1 MTDSSKKFT
10 FVVWADNIGSQASEI
25 EALSFEGKA
34 KALTPPPSLSGEF
47 VIVHDDLQKADW
59 LGQVV
64 EPQRNVPL
72 QGLTR
77 DNPSNIAAMQRVL
90 EGTVEVSVFLRQVYY
105 YRIRLLGEINPAA
118 QRLQSVRRRPR
129 AGSLGRPAETIEVVK
144 YMDLP
149 QFTENYSKTWKSN
162 VIGRISSTHIPIPI
176 GAETIFYHTL
186 VAGATGSGKSNT
198 VANMMKA
205 AQTLGINVIVLDHK
219 PDYKDIDQPND
230 ETGLFGKF
238 TELGITP
245 TKLPCAR
252 FFILAGSPHERKLND
267 EIAIAVSANS
277 VSPHMLATTL
287 FYRANEELQAEVFG
301 RLLEVF
307 ADEKKGQTWTIAD
320 FMTWF
325 TTKKNSKDAST
336 GKSKLAEYFYN
347 EEPNEKVIQTS
358 YKITKRKPTWMDAQ
372 GGTPAEGLPQ
382 TIPTKTAGQQKN
394 YFNAQHYLKEKGQ
407 ILSIRINAT
416 GREYGLFLSYLLK
429 EVYDLKIAKKIGPT
443 LIVIDEAQDIFNGS
457 KSVRSTAESTV
468 NEHLRKGRSKQI
480 GFIFSVQSASE
491 IPESILNN
499 LNSRIIHRQ
508 NTEEDI
514 RSAIPNAPQELVRTT
529 LSFGPGEALVSLFKA
544 RSTVHAEMAPSPF
557 LLTKDLQA
565 TEATMA
571 DQVEELPF

>member
-1 MTDSSKKFT
+1 MSENNEKFT
-10 FVVWADNIGSQASEI
+10 FVVWADNIGGLSSEV
-25 EALSFEGKA
+25 EALSFEGKP
-34 KALTPPPSLSGEF
+34 KALAPPPSLSGEF
-47 VIVHDDLQKADW
+47 VVVNDKLQNADW
-59 LGQVV
+59 LGQIV

-77 DNPSNIAAMQRVL
+77 DNPSNIAAMERVL
-90 EGTVEVSVFLRQVYY
+90 GGTVEVSIFLRQVYY
-105 YRIRLLGEINPAA
+105 YRIRLLGEISKETN
-118 QRLQSVRRRPR
+118 RLQSVRRRPR

-149 QFTENYSKTWKSN
+149 QFTENYSTTWKN
-162 VIGRISSTHIPIPI
+162 NLIGKISATQIPIPV
-176 GAETIFYHTL
+176 GSETIFYHTL

-198 VANMMKA
+198 VANIVKA

-230 ETGLFGKF
+230 ETGLFEKF
-238 TELGITP
+238 SQMGFKP
-245 TKLPCAR
+245 TQLPNAK
-252 FFILAGSPHERKLND
+252 FFILSGSPHERKKKD
-267 EIAIAVSANS
+267 ETPIAVSASS
-277 VSPHMLATTL
+277 VSTYMLATTL

-307 ADEKKGQTWTIAD
+307 ADENKGKIWTLDD

-325 TTKKNSKDAST
+325 NNQKSTKDKST
-336 GKSKLAEYFYN
+336 GKSKLAEHFYN
-347 EEPNEKVIQTS
+347 EEPNQKVIETA
-358 YKITKRKPTWMDAQ
+358 YKIIRRKPAWMDALGSSIQ
-372 GGTPAEGLPQ
+372 QGLPQ
-382 TIPTKTAGQQKN
+382 AIPARNQNQQKP
-394 YFNAQHYLKEKGQ
+394 YFNVENHLKGKGE
-407 ILSIRINAT
+407 ILSIRINAE

-429 EVYDLKIAKKIGPT
+429 EVYNLRIGNKINPT

-457 KSVRSTAESTV
+457 RTVRATAEFTI

-480 GFIFSVQSASE
+480 GFVFSVQSASE

-514 RSAIPNAPQELVRTT
+514 KSAIPNAPKELVHTT

-544 RSTVHAEMAPSPF
+544 RSTIHAEMAPSPF
-557 LLTKDLQA
+557 LLTKDLQSSQ
-565 TEATMA
+565 ATMA